1 MRDRAMKKTLQIV
14 LVFAVVLAA
23 LWGAAELIQRFRPE
37 DTAAQVPVQEEETVV
52 NVMTPDSATQIVL
65 AGDNASV
72 RGTGAMVSDGTVAIA
87 YPGTYR
93 LSGEFD
99 GQILVDLGEF
109 DGAVYLILDGMSV
122 SCGDGP
128 ALYIQ
133 KSGRTEIH
141 LSEDTENTFR
151 DGSDYMVQDGKD
163 RKSGAAVFSADDLW
177 IGGEGS
183 LTVAG
188 NAADGIRSQDSL
200 TVSGGAILVYAAD
213 DGLQGSD
220 FVDITG
226 GDLRVYSGD
235 DGIQTTKGYV
245 SVSGG
250 TQSITS
256 GGDGIAA
263 ATELTITG
271 GSMSVV
277 AGGGPAYYAELAVAE
292 ISAKGLKADSI
303 AITGGYCELNT
314 ADDAI
319 HGNHAVE
326 LRDSVFAIATG
337 DDAVSADELSV
348 ENVTLEIS
356 ESYEGLDAETVR
368 LTNDRL
374 VISAANNA
382 VSAGE
387 GGVAA
392 EGSEL
397 VLTAPRGISTE
408 GILSMYGGSV
418 MLYADGTD
426 SLFSFAEAQ
435 IIGSTVIALAATN
448 DASILLEKGAP
459 DGSLLFLLRD
469 AVPAGT
475 EIRITDESGTLLQS
489 MVGDTDVYA
498 VLYANGGL
506 LAGASCTMTA
516 GETTLTGVPAEGCT
530 TVEPEGGLTV
540 QPEGGDFFMPG
551 GFGGGPGG
559 GPGGGGRGGRR

>member
-1 MRDRAMKKTLQIV
+1 MKKTFKAV
-14 LVFAVVLAA
+14 LIFVVILAA
-23 LWGAAELIQRFRPE
+23 LWGVAELIQHLRPGE
-37 DTAAQVPVQEEETVV
+37 TVATESVPVETATVV
-52 NVMTPDSATQIVL
+52 NAMTPDSATQIVL

-93 LSGEFD
+93 LSGAYD

-109 DGAVYLILDGMSV
+109 DGAVYLILDGVAV

-141 LSEDTENTFR
+141 LSEGTENMFR
-151 DGSDYMVQDGKD
+151 DGADYTVQDGKD
-163 RKSGAAVFSADDLW
+163 VKSGAAVFSADDLW

-183 LTVAG
+183 LTVTG

-200 TVSGGAILVYAAD
+200 TLSGGTILVYAAD

-226 GDLRVYSGD
+226 GELYVYSGD
-235 DGIQTTKGYV
+235 DGIQTTKGYI

-250 TQSITS
+250 NQSITS
-256 GGDGIAA
+256 AGDGIAA
-263 ATELTITG
+263 ATDLTITG
-271 GSMSVV
+271 GSMSVI
-277 AGGGPAYYAELAVAE
+277 AGGGSAYYAELAMAE
-292 ISAKGLKADSI
+292 ISAKGLKADNI
-303 AITGGYCELNT
+303 TITGGYCDLNT
-314 ADDAI
+314 ADDAL
-319 HGNHAVE
+319 HGNYAVE
-326 LRDSVFAIATG
+326 LRDSAFVIATG
-337 DDAVSADELSV
+337 DDAVSADELSA

-368 LTNDRL
+368 LSNDRL
-374 VISAANNA
+374 VISAENNA

-387 GGVAA
+387 GGVTA

-408 GILSMYGGSV
+408 GVLSLYGGSV

-426 SLFSFAEAQ
+426 SLFSFKTAE
-435 IIGSTVIALAATN
+435 IVGSTVIALASTN
-448 DASILLEKGAP
+448 DASILLQKGAP
-459 DGSLLFLLRD
+459 DGSLLFLFRD

-475 EIRITDESGTLLQS
+475 EMQITDESGTLLRS
-489 MVGDTDVYA
+489 IVGGADVYA
-498 VLYANGGL
+498 VLYVSGGL
-506 LAGASCTMTA
+506 MAGESCTITA

-540 QPEGGDFFMPG
+540 QPEGGDFFMQ
-551 GFGGGPGG
+551 GGPSG